1 MPYKQLPT
9 GDLPEPRVSGSPAFT
24 HVGVD
29 SIGSVYIKST
39 SDTIKQMKKAYIC
52 LFTCVTSRALHLE
65 LTPDLS
71 KEAFNRCLRR
81 FTARRGRPVSITTDP
96 TRS

>member
-29 SIGSVYIKST
+29 CTGRVYIKST

-52 LFTCVTSRALHLE
+52 LFTCVTSRALH
-65 LTPDLS
+65 